1 MPSILGIIDLLGRL
15 ESPLVTV
22 HQERCVMVRNRNADC
37 LRCAEACTSGCIS
50 FDGENLTISPE
61 RCIGCG
67 TCATVCPTC
76 CLEAHNPNDAQLLG
90 ECLAAAQRME
100 GTAVLGCGELLDRA
114 YGLYATDKVVRV
126 ECLGRVEE
134 SLLTELMAQGVED
147 IVLVHG
153 GCRDCEHATGRS
165 AVEDVL
171 ETERRLLEAWGVPG
185 MPVRLSGKLPG
196 KARAGDE
203 GYDATRREAFKRG
216 GEGLK
221 QVGKQVGAAA
231 ADAALGEASAE
242 EPQSEPE
249 KRRYVKVMED
259 GTLPHFVPD
268 RRERLL
274 DALARLGE
282 AREVEVATRLWGHVA
297 IDVERCTSCRMCAVF
312 CPTGAL
318 RKFDADD
325 GRFGVKHYP
334 GDCVKCRCCESICP
348 ADAVTIT
355 DEVCASSMFDGMTEV
370 FEMRE
375 PAVRKGGAHA
385 IWNTAKLLTNTTQV
399 YER

>member
-1 MPSILGIIDLLGRL
+1 
-15 ESPLVTV
+15 
-22 HQERCVMVRNRNADC
+22 MVRNRNADC

-90 ECLAAAQRME
+90 TCLSAAQRTQ
-100 GTAVLGCGELLDRA
+100 GTVVIACGELLERA
-114 YGLYATDKVVRV
+114 CGLFDSDSVARV

-134 SLLTELMAQGVED
+134 SLLSVLLAQGIED

-153 GCRDCEHATGRS
+153 GCVACEHATGRA

-171 ETERRLLEAWGVPG
+171 ETQQRLLESWGVTS
-185 MPVRLSGKLPG
+185 MPIRLTDKLPG
-196 KARAGDE
+196 KVRAHE
-203 GYDATRREAFKRG
+203 APYDMTKRDAFRHGSEDLRRI
-216 GEGLK
+216 
-221 QVGKQVGAAA
+221 GAVVAG
-231 ADAALGEASAE
+231 AALGDASAE
-242 EPQSEPE
+242 GAGPDP
-249 KRRYVKVMED
+249 KVRRYVKVMED
-259 GTLPHFVPD
+259 GTLPHFIPD

-274 DALARLGE
+274 DALVCLGE
-282 AREVEVATRLWGHVA
+282 AQDVEVATRLWGRVG
-297 IDVERCTSCRMCAVF
+297 IDLDLCESCRMCAVF

-318 RKFDADD
+318 RKFDAED
-325 GRFGVKHYP
+325 GTFGVEHYP

-348 ADAVTIT
+348 ADAITIS
-355 DEVCASSMFDGMTEV
+355 DEVFASDMIDGATDV
-370 FEMRE
+370 YEMKQ
-375 PAVRKGGAHA
+375 PAVKKGEAHA
-385 IWNTAKLLTNTTQV
+385 IWHTAKLLTNTTQV